1 MDGLLDICREQ
12 NVDVSYQE
20 LDPQHGLLGMYVRE
34 GTRQGIIL
42 DRSLLRQ
49 PRLERCVMAEEVGHH
64 VTAGSGNVCIVHF
77 NYGVAIEMTRTEE
90 RGLRWGAEYLMPT
103 VAFANAIL
111 SGRRSVDELADY
123 FDVTPWMVLRR
134 FHFWRRDLRNK
145 YCLRVK
151 GRKDLLSPILVNC
164 LWGEAV

>member
-12 NVDVSYQE
+12 NIDVSYQE

-77 NYGVAIEMTRTEE
+77 NYRVSIAMNRTED
-90 RGLRWGAEYLMPT
+90 RALRWGAEYLIPT
-103 VAFANAIL
+103 LELADAIL
-111 SGRRSVDELADY
+111 GGRHSVDELAEH
-123 FDVTPWMVLRR
+123 FDVTTWMMMRR
-134 FHFWRRDLRNK
+134 FQFLRRDLRNN
-145 YCLRVK
+145 YRLRVK
-151 GRKDLLSPILVNC
+151 GRKDLLSLILVNC